1 MKRVFNQLLNLLTEN
16 RSYLIGKLGKPH
28 GLQGYQ
34 YINIDKYFRDIKMND
49 VSVVIDNNSLVI
61 EDFKSH
67 LKDRNL
73 IKFKHINS
81 IDEAENYRNF
91 DVYIVDKYRTLKNKE
106 LLPWPGF
113 FIDYDLSNE
122 VILLDYFY
130 SSNLILC
137 NIQKNDEV
145 FVVSYDKDNFF
156 YEDDNLYLTIN

>member
-1 MKRVFNQLLNLLTEN
+1 MTDNK
-16 RSYLIGKLGKPH
+16 SYLIGKLGKPH

-34 YINIDKYFRDIKMND
+34 YINIDKYFRNVKLND
-49 VSVVIDNNSLVI
+49 VLLEIENHSFLV
-61 EDFKSH
+61 ENFKSH

-81 IDEAENYRNF
+81 IDEAENHR
-91 DVYIVDKYRTLKNKE
+91 DLDIYISGKYRTLKNKD

-113 FIDYDLSNE
+113 FINYELKNGE
-122 VILLDYFY
+122 ILLDYFY

-137 NIQKNDEV
+137 NVKKNDEV

-156 YEDDNLYLTIN
+156 YEDDILNLTIN

>member
-1 MKRVFNQLLNLLTEN
+1 MTEN

-81 IDEAENYRNF
+81 IDEAENNRNF

-113 FIDYDLSNE
+113 FINYDLSNE

>member
-1 MKRVFNQLLNLLTEN
+1 MTEN
-16 RSYLIGKLGKPH
+16 SSYLIGKLGKPH

-34 YINIDKYFRDIKMND
+34 YIYIEKYFRDIKMND
-49 VSVVIDNNSLVI
+49 VSVVLDNNSLVI

-91 DVYIVDKYRTLKNKE
+91 DVYIFDKYRTLKNKE

-137 NIQKNDEV
+137 NIQKKMI

-156 YEDDNLYLTIN
+156 IKTIVFI

>member
-1 MKRVFNQLLNLLTEN
+1 MNLLTEN
-16 RSYLIGKLGKPH
+16 RSYLIGKLCKPH

>member
-1 MKRVFNQLLNLLTEN
+1 MTEN

-106 LLPWPGF
+106 LLPWPVF
-113 FIDYDLSNE
+113 FINYDLSNE